1 MNDVQ
6 SRADERQVDLQQVGI
21 RRVELPWH
29 IAGHDGSVQV
39 TTAMA
44 HLAVDLPADLK
55 GTHMSRLVEVLEAW
69 KDRPLTPAVVGDML
83 RATRVRLEASRA
95 HLGITFTYF
104 KEKAAPVSGQRS
116 TMGYA
121 CGVEATI
128 SGDNHVD
135 MTLAV
140 NVPITTVCPCS
151 KEISVA
157 GAHNQ
162 RAWLRL
168 RVQFVD
174 GASMTFEE
182 MIAAGET
189 LGSCEIYPLV
199 KRADE
204 KYVTER
210 GYFNPKF
217 VEDVVRDA
225 VVWLRGDTRV
235 RWFRA
240 ECEADESIHLH
251 NAYAAQE
258 EGEAPPLR

>member
-6 SRADERQVDLQQVGI
+6 SRADEREVDLQQVGI
-21 RRVELPWH
+21 RRVELPWRV
-29 IAGHDGSVQV
+29 AGQDGATQV
-39 TTAMA
+39 TTALA
-44 HLAVDLPADLK
+44 HLDVDLPADVK
-55 GTHMSRLVEVLEAW
+55 GTHMSRLVEILETW
-69 KDRPLTPAVVGDML
+69 KDRPLTPAVVGELL
-83 RATRVRLEASRA
+83 RATRVRLEACRA

-128 SGDNHVD
+128 SPDDHVD

-168 RVQFVD
+168 QVRFVED
-174 GASMTFEE
+174 ASMSFDE
-182 MIAAGET
+182 MIVAGEAF
-189 LGSCEIYPLV
+189 GSCEIYPLV

-204 KYVTER
+204 KFVTER

-225 VVWLRGDTRV
+225 VVWLRSDARV

-258 EGEAPPLR
+258 EGEASSAR

>member
-121 CGVEATI
+121 CGVEAT
-128 SGDNHVD
+128 
-135 MTLAV
+135 
-140 NVPITTVCPCS
+140 
-151 KEISVA
+151 
-157 GAHNQ
+157 
-162 RAWLRL
+162 LRL
-168 RVQFVD
+168 FPLGVGTRKLDIERRDARDNLGGLRPQLHLGRTELTQASAERRGACLVGFNPGTKRGFEAIDVD
-174 GASMTFEE
+174 G
-182 MIAAGET
+182 
-189 LGSCEIYPLV
+189 
-199 KRADE
+199 
-204 KYVTER
+204 ER
-210 GYFNPKF
+210 
-217 VEDVVRDA
+217 
-225 VVWLRGDTRV
+225 RG
-235 RWFRA
+235 
-240 ECEADESIHLH
+240 
-251 NAYAAQE
+251 
-258 EGEAPPLR
+258 